1 MERRWVAK
9 NVDLGLLAN
18 SIVDFLKTLDFE
30 IISGE
35 TVSEHAIFAGDSPNF
50 PIDDHISVTIQGKP
64 EDFVVKMELND
75 GKKKRSLFVSPLL
88 MSLIG
93 AGFLLSKRFK
103 SEEAWLKLEREFW
116 RHLENIVVQLTDS
129 SNPMSDQ

>member
-30 IISGE
+30 IVSGE
-35 TVSEHAIFAGDSPNF
+35 TVSEHAIFAGDSPHF

-93 AGFLLSKRFK
+93 AGFLLSRRFK
-103 SEEAWLKLEREFW
+103 SEEAWLKLEKEFW
-116 RHLENIVVQLTDS
+116 RHLGNIIVQLTDS
-129 SNPMSDQ
+129 SNPMADQ

>member
-88 MSLIG
+88 MSMIG

-129 SNPMSDQ
+129 SNPMAHQ

>member
-129 SNPMSDQ
+129 SNPMADQ

>member
-30 IISGE
+30 IVSGE
-35 TVSEHAIFAGDSPNF
+35 TASEHAIFAGDSPHF

-93 AGFLLSKRFK
+93 AGFLLSRRFK
-103 SEEAWLKLEREFW
+103 SEEAWLKLEKEFW
-116 RHLENIVVQLTDS
+116 RHLGNIIVQLTDS
-129 SNPMSDQ
+129 SNPMADQ

>member
-9 NVDLGLLAN
+9 NVDLKLLTN
-18 SIVDFLKTLDFE
+18 SIVDLLKTLDFE

-35 TVSEHAIFAGDSPNF
+35 TTSEYAIFAGDSPLF
-50 PIDDHISVTIQGKP
+50 PIDDHVYIEIQGKP
-64 EDFVVKMELND
+64 EDFVVKMELNE
-75 GKKKRSLFVSPLL
+75 GKKKRSLFISPLL
-88 MSLIG
+88 LTLIG

-103 SEEAWLKLEREFW
+103 SEEAWLKLEKEFW

-129 SNPMSDQ
+129 SNSMSDQ

>member
-93 AGFLLSKRFK
+93 AGFLLSKRFR

-129 SNPMSDQ
+129 SNPMADQ

>member
-9 NVDLGLLAN
+9 NVDLGFLAN
-18 SIVDFLKTLDFE
+18 SIFDFLKTLDFE

-93 AGFLLSKRFK
+93 AGFLLSKRFR

-129 SNPMSDQ
+129 SNPMADQ

>member
-93 AGFLLSKRFK
+93 AGFLLSKRFR

-116 RHLENIVVQLTDS
+116 RHLENIVVKLTDS
-129 SNPMSDQ
+129 SNPMADQ